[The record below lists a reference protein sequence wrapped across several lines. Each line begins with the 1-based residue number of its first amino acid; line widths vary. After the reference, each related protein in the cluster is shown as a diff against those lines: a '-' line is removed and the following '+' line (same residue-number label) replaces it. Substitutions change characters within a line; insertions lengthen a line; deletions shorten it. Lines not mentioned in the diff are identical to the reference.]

1 MLLVSL
7 LVAPPVVRLGAP
19 LRSDVDDVGRGPA
32 LAVGL
37 AGGVAWLL
45 LAPVVGS
52 IPVLGGLVVVGAW
65 TAVIY
70 VLTPSD
76 ARTATLLAAVTWA
89 LSVVVLYGFA
99 LATRC

>member
-7 LVAPPVVRLGAP
+7 LVAPLVVRLGVP
-19 LRSDVDDVGRGPA
+19 LRSDVDDVGRGRS

-37 AGGVAWLL
+37 VGGVAWLL
-45 LAPVVGS
+45 LAPVVGP
-52 IPVLGGLVVVGAW
+52 IPVLGGLAVVVAW
-65 TAVIY
+65 VAVIY
-70 VLTPSD
+70 ALTPSD
-76 ARTATLLAAVTWA
+76 ARTATMLAILTWA